1 MECKDKPF
9 NIKYTFS
16 LNSHYELWQAKY
28 NLVQLYNNIKKSSTN
43 KGNST
48 INDCINSLNVLTLSF
63 SQDIL

>member
-43 KGNST
+43 KGKS
-48 INDCINSLNVLTLSF
+48 INIYTK
-63 SQDIL
+63 